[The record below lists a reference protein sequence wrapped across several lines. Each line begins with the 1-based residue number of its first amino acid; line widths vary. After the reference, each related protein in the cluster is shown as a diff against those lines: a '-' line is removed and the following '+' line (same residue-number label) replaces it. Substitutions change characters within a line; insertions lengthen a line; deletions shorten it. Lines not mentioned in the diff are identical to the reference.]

1 MLPANPNIQNLLM
14 EIPFPPRSPQP
25 LHLILIQPPPNNLLQ
40 LLPANLLLRLRLL
53 ARLYPRLEPR
63 LHPYPHSRLERKTLF
78 VSAYFNSFIRFFD
91 PKKRICFARTTHCLD
106 KERPRDIRR
115 RVHKERL
122 MLRNRRC
129 SSAEKSIFI
138 A

>member
-1 MLPANPNIQNLLM
+1 MLPANPNVQNLLM
-14 EIPFPPRSPQP
+14 EIPLPPRSPQS
-25 LHLILIQPPPNNLLQ
+25 LHFTLIQPPPNNLLQ

-53 ARLYPRLEPR
+53 ASLYPRLEPR

-78 VSAYFNSFIRFFD
+78 ISADFNSLVRFFN
-91 PKKRICFARTTHCLD
+91 PNKRICFSRATHCLN

-122 MLRNRRC
+122 VLRNRRC
-129 SSAEKSIFI
+129 SSAEKTVLV

>member
-14 EIPFPPRSPQP
+14 EISLPPRSPQP
-25 LHLILIQPPPNNLLQ
+25 LNLTLIQPPPNNLLQ

-53 ARLYPRLEPR
+53 ASLYPRLEPR
-63 LHPYPHSRLERKTLF
+63 LHPYPHSRLERETLF
-78 VSAYFNSFIRFFD
+78 ISADFNSLIRFFY
-91 PKKRICFARTTHCLD
+91 PQERICFPGSTHCLD
-106 KERPRDIRR
+106 KERPWDIRR

-122 MLRNRRC
+122 VLRNRRGR
-129 SSAEKSIFI
+129 SAEKTVLV